1 VTGAKLDPQDRKR
14 ILSMIR
20 DDGPMDHEE
29 LSQEAGFEWDKTQQ
43 IIRDLRRDGLI
54 SITLDREYE
63 ISSEDDSQTSS

>member
-1 VTGAKLDPQDRKR
+1 
-14 ILSMIR
+14 
-20 DDGPMDHEE
+20 MDHEE